1 MPDTHRDAHVA
12 HAATTSAGEVDGVP
26 GALLKQHVE
35 AIERLEEEKAAIGE
49 EIKERYAALKSD
61 GFDVKV
67 VKAIIAERKK
77 KPEDVSEFEM
87 LFDTYRAALGM
98 LPSDTS
104 DE

>member
-1 MPDTHRDAHVA
+1 
-12 HAATTSAGEVDGVP
+12 
-26 GALLKQHVE
+26 
-35 AIERLEEEKAAIGE
+35 
-49 EIKERYAALKSD
+49 
-61 GFDVKV
+61 V

-77 KPEDVSEFEM
+77 KSEEVSEFEM